1 MKARTKMK
9 TLLLLGVLLF
19 GFTVSAQSQKVSL
32 DFKNERVEKVLA
44 SIKSQTGMSLVF
56 SDQLVDVNRKVTMQ
70 LKDVTLKEA
79 LTRLLSGT
87 NLTFEIRNN
96 KIYFI
101 EKKAVSQPGSR
112 KKRVTGVVKDVM
124 GEPLIG
130 ANVVEKGRS
139 TNGVITDFNGKFT
152 LEVDESASLVVS
164 YIGYLA
170 QDIPTKGKGDFHI
183 ILKEDTNTLDEVVVT
198 GYGDFKKATYTG
210 SASVL
215 TTEKLE
221 ALPVVSVGQMIE
233 SNIPGI
239 SVVAGTSSQPG
250 AKTTLRVRGVASMN
264 ASTEPLY
271 VLDGVPIPSYDLSNF
286 TSMSEAGG
294 MGFIE
299 TLNPA
304 DIESITVLKDAA
316 SASLYGAKGAN
327 GVVLITTKK
336 GKEGKLRVN
345 MAAKYGITDFAYTYR
360 PLMGGEERRELIHE
374 GLVNFQLDKGVS
386 EQEAQQ
392 YADANID
399 QYAKRLPQGYSD
411 WESALFKTGYQQD
424 YNLSAS
430 AGNQNSSFIGSLG
443 YTKQTGVSLN
453 SEMERFTGRV
463 DASNKYKKVEFG
475 MNASFSWTKN
485 VHLPEGKFY
494 GSAIYA
500 SKVNLTPSTP
510 IYNEDG
516 TYASGYRENN
526 GYNPI
531 LEAEVNDYYA
541 RTVRAM
547 GTAKIAYNVW
557 DNLKVSSVF
566 TVDYSLTKDFFFQSP
581 DGRDGATYQGRGR
594 MQMTDRIRYTSQ
606 NNLTYSKTFGKH
618 SVSAVTAFEV
628 MKYDYEDLYAA
639 KKTYG
644 QDINTSL
651 GNAADP
657 IDADQKLQED
667 ALMSYV
673 ASVNYS
679 YDDKYYASFSFRR
692 DGSSRL
698 SPDTRW
704 GNFWSLSASWRLSQE
719 RFMQPLKSVLSD
731 LKLRASYGVNGNLP
745 SSYYGYQ
752 STYTTGAFYSGK
764 PSPWESTL
772 GNEELTWEK
781 NYALNLGLDIGLF
794 SRVNVSLDWYTRTTK
809 DLLMSK
815 QLNSISGFSSLLT
828 NVGQM
833 RNTGVELEVRSN
845 NIKTKDFSWPTA
857 FNLSHNKNKILKLA
871 DLPWFV
877 DGRYVRKEGYPFN
890 TIYLREYAGVGPE
903 TGSALYYDN
912 QQDEN
917 GNYTKNKVTD
927 PGQASPI
934 PLKDITPTISG
945 GFMNTFNYKFIDL
958 SFNLSYSFGG
968 YSYDN
973 ASYILQDDGYSVIS
987 NKSTEQR
994 RRWQKPGDIT
1004 DVPRFVYGNKK
1015 GGNYNSS
1022 RAIHSTDHIRL
1033 KSLILGLNAPKA
1045 WLQKLGIGNAR
1056 IYFSGTNLLTWAAYD
1071 QYDPEMSGVV
1081 GFYTP
1086 PLKTYAFGLELKF

>member
-79 LTRLLSGT
+79 LTRLLSGI

-299 TLNPA
+299 TLNPV

-360 PLMGGEERRELIHE
+360 PLMGGEERRKLIHE

-845 NIKTKDFSWPTA
+845 NIKTKDFSWTTA

-890 TIYLREYAGVGPE
+890 TIYLREYAGVDPE

>member
-345 MAAKYGITDFAYTYR
+345 MVAKYGITDFAYTYR

-845 NIKTKDFSWPTA
+845 NIKTKDFSWTTA

-890 TIYLREYAGVGPE
+890 TIYLREYAGVDPE

-1071 QYDPEMSGVV
+1071 QYDPEISGVV

>member
-79 LTRLLSGT
+79 LTRLLSGI

-299 TLNPA
+299 TLNPE

-360 PLMGGEERRELIHE
+360 PLMGGEERRKLIHE

-845 NIKTKDFSWPTA
+845 NIKTKDFSWTTA

-890 TIYLREYAGVGPE
+890 TIYLREYAGVDPE